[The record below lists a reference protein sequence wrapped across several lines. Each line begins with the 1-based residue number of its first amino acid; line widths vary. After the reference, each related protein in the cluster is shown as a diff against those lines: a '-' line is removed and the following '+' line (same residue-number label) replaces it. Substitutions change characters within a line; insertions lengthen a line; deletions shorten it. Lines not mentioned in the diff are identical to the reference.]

1 MVDTTPPTS
10 PQDEVQASTT
20 ELASLAATD
29 EIEPQDLKEPAYKS
43 AVLVA
48 LTVYRVEGI
57 NAAESKFY
65 AECLAH
71 LWWHEPGGSDNE
83 QLGNAVKE
91 IEIEKDGWGKLEC
104 VPKLYFENARGEHTT
119 VDEPLIKYD
128 PKHQTCHM
136 GGAM

>member
-10 PQDEVQASTT
+10 PLQDEVQASTT
-20 ELASLAATD
+20 ELASKAATD
-29 EIEPQDLKEPAYKS
+29 GIEPKNLKEPAYQN

-71 LWWHEPGGSDNE
+71 LWWLESDNE
-83 QLGNAVKE
+83 LLQKE
-91 IEIEKDGWGKLEC
+91 
-104 VPKLYFENARGEHTT
+104 
-119 VDEPLIKYD
+119 VDELPN
-128 PKHQTCHM
+128 
-136 GGAM
+136 